1 MIATQSERESLLVFL
16 WELKTNQI
24 SNLPNPD
31 FPWRLI
37 FRVNDQL
44 IKIEEMLQHS
54 ESECH
59 TVNLESW
66 RESLPLILILST
78 SQPPVR
84 SLSSHFFAPATAFDL
99 KSGRNGCS
107 HTKLAKNFRQ
117 HRKESESPTAPKL
130 IASIFSRFSLKIWE
144 PGAKGY
150 PQNRAIFPGQIS
162 LESVDLARQ
171 AYA

>member
-16 WELKTNQI
+16 WQLKTNQI
-24 SNLPNPD
+24 SNLLNPD

-44 IKIEEMLQHS
+44 IKIEEMLRHS

-59 TVNLESW
+59 TVDLESW

-107 HTKLAKNFRQ
+107 DTKLAKNFRQ
-117 HRKESESPTAPKL
+117 HFGKKGKVL
-130 IASIFSRFSLKIWE
+130 LLQNLLLLYFLDSLSKSGSQEQKVIRRT
-144 PGAKGY
+144 G
-150 PQNRAIFPGQIS
+150 QFFP
-162 LESVDLARQ
+162 ARSH
-171 AYA
+171 